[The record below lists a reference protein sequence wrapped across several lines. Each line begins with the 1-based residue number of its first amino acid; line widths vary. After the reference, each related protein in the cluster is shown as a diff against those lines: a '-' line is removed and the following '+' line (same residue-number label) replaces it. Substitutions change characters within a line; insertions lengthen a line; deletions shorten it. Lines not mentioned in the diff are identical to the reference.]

1 MVHHDQFYDG
11 LLTAGFV
18 DVGSR
23 GSICFPDFTSVSLTA
38 AARAI
43 ANHILLNRCRAK
55 KQIDALPKRVGLLGT
70 GAKTMSHQVA
80 ALLVQATFKI

>member
-1 MVHHDQFYDG
+1 MVHHGQFYDG

-23 GSICFPDFTSVSLTA
+23 GSIGFPDFTSVSLTT

-43 ANHILLNRCRAK
+43 ANHILTNRCRAK
-55 KQIDALPKRVGLLGT
+55 KQIGALPKRVGLLGT
-70 GAKTMSHQVA
+70 DAETMSHQVA